1 MLPNFL
7 VIGAAKAGTTSLYR
21 YLEQHPE
28 VYMSPIKEPNFFAL
42 EGQPLDFCGPG
53 DAAYI
58 RRFSVTD
65 RAAYEALFDGV
76 RGEVAVG
83 EASALYLYSPAAPLN
98 ICRYAPRMKLIAIL
112 RHPVERAYSAFLH
125 LLRDEREP
133 VADFAGAL
141 GEEKARVQRGWE
153 HIWHYRR
160 MGFYAE
166 QLARYYRHFSREQLR
181 VYRYEALRDDP
192 ERLIADIFEFLG
204 VDPDFTPDMSVRHN
218 APGLEPAAR
227 PPLCPAVRRRLLA
240 HYRDP
245 TLELQELLEL
255 DLGNWFR

>member
-28 VYMSPIKEPNFFAL
+28 IYMSPIKEPNFFAL

-53 DAAYI
+53 DAQYI

-65 RAAYEALFDGV
+65 RAAYEALFAGV
-76 RGEVAVG
+76 QDEVAVG
-83 EASALYLYSPAAPLN
+83 EASALYLYSPAAPVN
-98 ICRYAPRMKLIAIL
+98 ICRYAPQMKLIAIL

-133 VADFAGAL
+133 TTDFGCAL
-141 GEEKARVQRGWE
+141 EDEEARVRGGWE

-160 MGFYAE
+160 MGFYAA
-166 QLARYYRHFSREQLR
+166 QLGRYYRHFGRDQLR
-181 VYRYEALRDDP
+181 VYRYETLRDEP
-192 ERLIADIFEFLG
+192 ERLSADIFEFLG
-204 VDPDFTPDMSVRHN
+204 VDPSFTPDMSVHYN
-218 APGLEPAAR
+218 VPGLEPAAR
-227 PPLCPAVRRRLLA
+227 PPLCPEVRRQLLA

-245 TLELQELLEL
+245 TLELQKLLQQ
-255 DLGNWFR
+255 DLGSWLR